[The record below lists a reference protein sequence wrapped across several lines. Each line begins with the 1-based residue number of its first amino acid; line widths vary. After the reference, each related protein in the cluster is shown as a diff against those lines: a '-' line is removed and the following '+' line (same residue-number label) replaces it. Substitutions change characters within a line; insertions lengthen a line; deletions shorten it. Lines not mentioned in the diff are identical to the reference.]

1 MFRVG
6 ELVVVRCG
14 THRYTMLDVDIG
26 LETCDRMEG
35 RIARVLG
42 DEEVYDAGGRNTT
55 LTYRVEFVNEHVWD
69 LLTMDT
75 WYIPTICLER
85 WVAPAWFEV
94 VTAQET

>member
-14 THRYTMLDVDIG
+14 TDRDVMLSVDIG

-35 RIARVLG
+35 QIAQVLG
-42 DEEVYDAGGRNTT
+42 DEEVYDAGRRDT
-55 LTYRVEFVNEHVWD
+55 LTYRVEFVTEGVSD
-69 LLTMDT
+69 LLTMNT